1 MSRKKVIVTHENPD
15 MDAIG
20 AVWLFRKFGDDKM
33 QKAEVAFVKAG
44 DTLSE
49 QKRQEL
55 KAQMD
60 DVVHVD
66 TGLGQFDHH
75 QPGNRERTSAT
86 KLVYEFLMA
95 KNKNLDEDEALARVV
110 DFINETDHFAS
121 VNWPEPTADRYL
133 FGMEEMLAG
142 LRSGQ
147 RFGDLELISFG
158 SVCYDG
164 VYTAMRMR
172 VAAEEDLKTNGES
185 FETKWGKVFAIE
197 NQNDEVVKLA
207 MKQGYQVVVRKDHDQ
222 GNVRIKAVP
231 DKDIDLTSVHEKIK
245 KVDTIGTWYLHPSGT
260 MLLNGSLKRSD
271 QKPTPLTL
279 REVVEIVKE
288 QTLNPKYQIDPK
300 L

>member
-1 MSRKKVIVTHENPD
+1 MQKKKVIVTHENPD

-20 AVWLFRKFGDDKM
+20 AVWLFRKFGDQEM

-44 DTLSE
+44 DTLE
-49 QKRQEL
+49 IGN
-55 KAQMD
+55 D
-60 DVVHVD
+60 DLIHVD

-86 KLVYEFLMA
+86 KLVYEYLVA
-95 KNKNLDEDEALARVV
+95 KNKNLEADEALARVI

-133 FGMEEMLAG
+133 FGMEELLAG

-164 VYTAMRMR
+164 IYTAMKMR
-172 VAAEEDLKTNGES
+172 VAAEEDLKTNGEE
-185 FETKWGKVFAIE
+185 FETKWGKAYAIE
-197 NQNDEVVKLA
+197 NQNDEVMKLA
-207 MKQGYQVVVRKDHDQ
+207 MKQGYQVVVRKDKQQ

-231 DKDIDLTSVHEKIK
+231 DKGIDLSLVYEEIK
-245 KVDTIGTWYLHPSGT
+245 GRDDQGTWYLHPSGT
-260 MLLNGSLKRSD
+260 MLLNGSTKRSD
-271 QKPTPLTL
+271 QKPTSLTL
-279 REVVEIVKE
+279 QEVVEIVKGA
-288 QTLNPKYQIDPK
+288 
-300 L
+300 